1 MATSAVPIHTIER
14 RMRGGSQSLFVRDA
28 AGNPYIA
35 KCVGNPQGTRT
46 LINEWAIGRLLK
58 HLRVSTP
65 EVHALKIDRGI
76 PGDEL
81 LEFDMGNRKVPIA
94 PGVHLGS
101 RCPVDPEQKAILD
114 FLPRRL
120 MGKVGNLPDL
130 LFAFVF
136 DRWVN
141 QVDARQAIYIRERS
155 ANAAGSFRVYL
166 IDHGQSF
173 GGTHWQLRESA
184 LTALYRDRSIYE
196 GPRAYSECHNAVDRI
211 NELPERSLFSIE
223 HEIPEEWF
231 QPGDRAEM
239 SRLLELLSRRRT
251 RLHDTVNRALKQ
263 IQQAG
268 VAIPK
273 TSDGRRM
280 LGALLLLACLPSP
293 VQLKGL
299 GGIDIEV
306 NASKECAFHF
316 IARSRA
322 RQTVNECDIQ
332 IWQDNEN
339 AYFLRVH
346 AKNPNQEPLV
356 TEYALVTG

>member
-1 MATSAVPIHTIER
+1 
-14 RMRGGSQSLFVRDA
+14 
-28 AGNPYIA
+28 
-35 KCVGNPQGTRT
+35 
-46 LINEWAIGRLLK
+46 
-58 HLRVSTP
+58 
-65 EVHALKIDRGI
+65 VHALKIDRGI

-94 PGVHLGS
+94 PGLHLGS
-101 RCPVDPEQKAILD
+101 RCPVDPERKAILD

-120 MGKVGNLPDL
+120 MDKVGNLPDL

-155 ANAAGSFRVYL
+155 ADAGGSFRVYL

-173 GGTHWQLRESA
+173 GGTHWELRESA
-184 LTALYRDRSIYE
+184 LTALYRDRSIYD

-239 SRLLELLSRRRT
+239 SRLLELLSGRRT

-293 VQLKGL
+293 VQLRGL
-299 GGIDIEV
+299 GGIEVEV
-306 NASKECAFHF
+306 NAGDECAFHF
-316 IARSRA
+316 TARSRA
-322 RQTVNECDIQ
+322 RQTLNKCDMQ

-356 TEYALVTG
+356 TEYALVTA